1 MIRGLTDAEVLLKRY
16 EQEPIHVR
24 HVAKLAGQLF
34 ASLRSWHQRDDIAAN
49 HLHLAALLHDI
60 GWSQSPD
67 GSGHHKQSARLILA
81 HAWQELLPADVPLIA
96 QIARYHRKSLPCE
109 KHKAYHALDA
119 GPQQLVCEL
128 GGILRVADALDRT
141 HTQRVQTVTAT
152 VKPHV
157 IELSIRSLGPWI
169 EERRM
174 VLKKCDLLEIASQRK
189 VRFVD

>member
-1 MIRGLTDAEVLLKRY
+1 MTKGLTDAEALLKRY

-34 ASLRSWHQRDDIAAN
+34 ASLQPWHQRDAAAAT

-67 GSGHHKQSARLILA
+67 GSGHHKQSARIILA
-81 HAWQELLPADVPLIA
+81 HSWQELPPADVPLIA

-109 KHKAYHALDA
+109 KHKAYHVLSAEQ
-119 GPQQLVCEL
+119 QQLVCEL

-152 VKPHV
+152 VKPNAL
-157 IELSIRSLGPWI
+157 ELSIRSLGPWT

-189 VRFVD
+189 VRFVE